1 MTSLDFNYAQP
12 YLDIQKT
19 VSTIRQERKRERESV
34 RKKERERKKMKET
47 E

>member
-19 VSTIRQERKRERESV
+19 VSTIRQERKRERECE
-34 RKKERERKKMKET
+34 KERERKKEN
-47 E
+47 ER